1 MLESFFGSLNLMF
14 ESLFGVMMTWGPIG
28 LFFIAIISNAVLFLP
43 TPLNVII
50 FTVAPID
57 FFGLGLLSP
66 LILALIISLGSAIG
80 EMSGYF
86 IGYFGINTF
95 EGMRKNEV
103 AKLKEVS
110 HRIKESGMYFIAV
123 FSALPLPFDLVGVAA
138 GLVKYSRSKFFLAC
152 LVGKSIKFAAI
163 CYAGYLGIP
172 FLLKLF
178 GAG

>member
-1 MLESFFGSLNLMF
+1 MF
-14 ESLFGVMMTWGPIG
+14 ESLFATLVAWGPVG
-28 LFFIAIISNAVLFLP
+28 LFFVAIISNAVLFLP
-43 TPLNVII
+43 TPLNLII
-50 FTVAPID
+50 FGVAPID
-57 FFGLGLLSP
+57 FFGLGPLSP
-66 LILALIISLGSAIG
+66 LVLALIISVGSAIG

-86 IGYFGINTF
+86 IGYLGIHTF

-138 GLVKYSRSKFFLAC
+138 GLVKYSRSKFFFAC
-152 LVGKSIKFAAI
+152 LVGKSIKFAVI
-163 CYAGYLGIP
+163 CYAGYFGIP